1 MQKLWWPEGAFV
13 SAFVGALALLSVPEA
28 AASEPYYPYNAVD
41 FLVPIDE
48 LDAAGVEEAAVHSG
62 FRPILDSNAKV
73 AALKAAPDPLY
84 EMWELPSHK
93 IATITLTK
101 LTKSNSFL
109 VMFVSKDPAKHNSPL
124 SGDACKK
131 WLMFSSAMRMEFG
144 RGRPKIKFRLPQCTP

>member
-1 MQKLWWPEGAFV
+1 MRKLWWL
-13 SAFVGALALLSVPEA
+13 VGALVLASVQG

-48 LDAAGVEEAAVHSG
+48 LDAGSVEEAAVHSG
-62 FRPILDSNAKV
+62 FRPVADNAKI

-101 LTKSNSFL
+101 LTKANSFQ

-131 WLMFSSAMRMEFG
+131 WLSFSAMMRLEFG

>member
-1 MQKLWWPEGAFV
+1 MQKLWWLAG
-13 SAFVGALALLSVPEA
+13 AFVGALLLSVPGT
-28 AASEPYYPYNAVD
+28 ASEPFYPYNAVD

-48 LDAAGVEEAAVHSG
+48 LDAASVEEAAVHSG
-62 FRPILDSNAKV
+62 FRPVLDSNPKV

-84 EMWELPSHK
+84 QMWELPSHK

-101 LTKSNSFL
+101 LTKTNSFQ

-131 WLMFSSAMRMEFG
+131 WLSFSAMMRLEFG

>member
-1 MQKLWWPEGAFV
+1 MQKLWWL
-13 SAFVGALALLSVPEA
+13 VGTLALLSVPTGS
-28 AASEPYYPYNAVD
+28 ASEPYYPYNAVD

-48 LDAAGVEEAAVHSG
+48 LDAGSVEEAAVHTG
-62 FRPILDSNAKV
+62 FRPVTDNAKV

-101 LTKSNSFL
+101 LTKTNSFQ

-124 SGDACKK
+124 SGEACKK
-131 WLMFSSAMRMEFG
+131 WLTFSSMMRLEFG